1 VWLEGWL
8 SQGLG
13 LDLPCWFCYYGAVL
27 AAVAEGIF
35 LHVGIACHVSPHTTQ
50 VLWMKRRRDLSEH
63 ILASLSDG
71 VVVLDPACRV
81 MIFNPAMEEMT
92 GISSRRVTGAALATL
107 LPKESPIPER
117 VFTALETG
125 HPFFA
130 PDAEWSRWDGQPLP
144 TSLTISTIVD
154 KVGETLGAVLVVR
167 DLRRL
172 KALEESQRPAER
184 LTAFGVLAA
193 AMAHEVKNPLLGIR
207 GAAQLLREEST
218 TDEARESTEVII
230 READRLNVLME
241 EMLDF
246 ARPHPLSRTLVN
258 LHEVLDSV
266 IALEQ
271 PSCTVRS
278 VQIRQQYDPSL
289 PEIWA
294 DRNHLTQAFLN
305 LIRNA
310 WEAMP
315 HGGLLTLM
323 TRRSSEPTR
332 VGPGGGPMLAIE
344 VADEGV
350 GIPAEIQ
357 QKLFT
362 PFFTTKPKGSGL
374 GLAISH
380 RIIEEH
386 GGRFVIKSTPGQG
399 TTVRV
404 YLPVNPGTSEG
415 PLKDEGDGGR
425 THFSGG

>member
-1 VWLEGWL
+1 
-8 SQGLG
+8 
-13 LDLPCWFCYYGAVL
+13 
-27 AAVAEGIF
+27 
-35 LHVGIACHVSPHTTQ
+35 
-50 VLWMKRRRDLSEH
+50 MRRRKELSEH

-81 MIFNPAMEEMT
+81 VIFNPAMEEMT
-92 GISSRRVTGAALATL
+92 GISSRRVTGAPLGTL
-107 LPKESPIPER
+107 LPKVSPIPER
-117 VFTALETG
+117 VFTTLETG

-130 PDAEWSRWDGQPLP
+130 PDVEWPRWDGEPLP
-144 TSLTISTIVD
+144 TSLTISPIVD
-154 KVGETLGAVLVVR
+154 RLGEMLGAVLVVR
-167 DLRRL
+167 DLRRI

-193 AMAHEVKNPLLGIR
+193 AMAHEIKNPLLGIR
-207 GAAQLLREEST
+207 GAAQLLREELT
-218 TDEARESTEVII
+218 TVDARESTDVII
-230 READRLNVLME
+230 READRLNALME

-246 ARPHPLSRTLVN
+246 ARPHALSRALVN

-266 IALEQ
+266 IALER
-271 PSCTVRS
+271 PSCTERK

-289 PEIWA
+289 PDIWA

-315 HGGLLTLM
+315 HGGMLTLI

-332 VGPGGGPMLAIE
+332 VGPGGGLMLVVE
-344 VADEGV
+344 LADEGV
-350 GIPAEIQ
+350 GIPAEVHR
-357 QKLFT
+357 KLFT

-386 GGRFVIKSTPGQG
+386 RGRFVIKSTPGQG

-404 YLPVNPGTSEG
+404 YLPVNSGMLDG
-415 PLKDEGDGGR
+415 PLKDEGV
-425 THFSGG
+425 